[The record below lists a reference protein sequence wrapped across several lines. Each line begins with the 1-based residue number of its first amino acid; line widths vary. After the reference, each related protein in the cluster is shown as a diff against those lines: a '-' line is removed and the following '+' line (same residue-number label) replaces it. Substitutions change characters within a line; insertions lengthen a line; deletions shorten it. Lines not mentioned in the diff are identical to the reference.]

1 MPFDSVLLVGFGGPT
16 RSEEI
21 RPFLDNVLRGRPV
34 PRERYEEV
42 VHHYE
47 EIGGYS
53 PYNPYTFR
61 QAQALGKHLE
71 RNGSVLPV
79 YVGLRNWSP
88 YIRDAIEQMVQEGRQ
103 AAVGFIL
110 APHRSEASWERY
122 RTEVEQARKDL
133 GSPSPVVAY
142 LDPWHDHPGFLAAAA
157 AQVREVFPSK
167 ARDGK
172 DRTALI
178 FTAHSIPQAMADR
191 SSYVAEIH
199 ASSAG
204 VASRLGMADW
214 SVAYQS
220 RSGNPRDPWLEPDV
234 NDAIRQKAREGFH
247 RIILV
252 PIGFLCD
259 HVEVLYDL
267 DREARAT
274 AREAGIRLL
283 RAPTVGDHPAFIA
296 MIAQLIRQKQK
307 AAKA

>member
-21 RPFLDNVLRGRPV
+21 RPFLDNVLQGRPV

-42 VHHYE
+42 VYHYE

-53 PYNPYTFR
+53 PYNQHTSQ
-61 QAQALGKHLE
+61 QAQALRQHIE
-71 RNGSVLPV
+71 RNGSALPV
-79 YVGLRNWSP
+79 YIGLRNWSP
-88 YIRDAIEQMVQEGRQ
+88 YIRDAIEQMMRERKR
-103 AAVGFIL
+103 AAIGFIL

-122 RTEVEQARKDL
+122 QGEVEQARKDL
-133 GSPSPVVAY
+133 GSQSPVIAY
-142 LDPWHDHPGFLAAAA
+142 LDPWHDHPGFLEAATS
-157 AQVREVFPSK
+157 QVREILPTDAGDFN
-167 ARDGK
+167 

-191 SSYVAEIH
+191 SSYVEEIY

-204 VASRLGMADW
+204 VASRLGIADW

-234 NDAIRQKAREGFH
+234 NLAIRQRAREGIH

-267 DREARAT
+267 DRQARAT
-274 AREAGIRLL
+274 AEEAGLRFL
-283 RAPTVGDHPAFIA
+283 RAPTVGDHPAFID
-296 MIAQLIRQKQK
+296 MIAQLIWHKQEASK
-307 AAKA
+307 V